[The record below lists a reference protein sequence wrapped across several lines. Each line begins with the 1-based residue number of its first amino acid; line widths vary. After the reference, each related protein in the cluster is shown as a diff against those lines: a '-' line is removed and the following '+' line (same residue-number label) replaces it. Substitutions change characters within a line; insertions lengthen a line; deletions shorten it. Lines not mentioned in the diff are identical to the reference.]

1 MFSMHRVNL
10 SSSSARAAV
19 LLRQHHNSSSSAAAL
34 VPNEADFL
42 RSVYKRFHGP
52 VFTLIKVGGEV
63 VDNELEPLVETCLK
77 LQADG
82 MQPIVIH
89 GGGPQLNDELKLRG
103 VEPNYVRGHRVTDV
117 ATLDVAQAVFTRLNE
132 KVVSALNKD
141 APEGAPAAVGFSRGI
156 FNAQQSQ
163 HKELGLVGEITGI
176 NKGKLRE
183 ALANNSIPVLTS
195 LGTADDGQLLNINA
209 DVAARELALWLKP
222 QRTFFT
228 SAKGGWIDD
237 DTKELVNVID
247 LSRDYEGLAN
257 RDYTGR
263 QGTLLKLNEIK
274 DLLDALPSTSSV
286 AITSAT
292 AIKDELF
299 TTTGAGTLFL
309 KGEPISQATKLDV
322 ASHSRLF
329 GSDYVTSK
337 QSGTG
342 SQQVLTVFANEAND
356 TGAVVLR
363 GPSLADGSNV
373 PVVDKIVT
381 TADGY
386 TNKLNSLWGAV
397 RATYPDAAVWP
408 VVDYSHASLRHTAEV
423 VKSTG
428 SDTAPVAAYGLD
440 DAALDAVV
448 SELTTSFDSFGASN
462 AAEASKVMRPLGRPS
477 KVKIGLLGARGYVGG
492 EFAKLLVQHDD
503 MELVA
508 ASSRA
513 LKGTNVL
520 DGFGLPRDSA
530 NIDPALNF
538 VSLEPDQVAND
549 AVAPSV
555 DVWVLA
561 LPNGLAPPFE
571 KPLRAIGAD
580 ANQGTGSLLIDLGA
594 DYRFDDSGEW
604 VYGLAERPGA
614 REALYGARAISNP
627 GCYATG
633 TQVGLM
639 PLVQFGSDRVSAS
652 GAYPPSVFGVS
663 GYSGAG
669 TTPSDKNNPEKLN
682 NNILAY
688 ASVNHIHER
697 ECSRHLGAQVAFMP
711 HVGQFFQGIH
721 LTMTVPLARSANGS
735 VPNADEI
742 LEHFASFY
750 DQDPLVRVKREAP
763 CVADVMC
770 KHHVEVGGFTVDPI
784 NARVAYVVTIDNLL
798 KGAATQAVQNIN
810 LALGLDEYKGF
821 SY

>member
-1 MFSMHRVNL
+1 M
-10 SSSSARAAV
+10 
-19 LLRQHHNSSSSAAAL
+19 
-34 VPNEADFL
+34 
-42 RSVYKRFHGP
+42 
-52 VFTLIKVGGEV
+52 
-63 VDNELEPLVETCLK
+63 DNELEPLVQTCLS

-117 ATLDVAQAVFTRLNE
+117 ATLDVAQAVFTKLNE
-132 KVVSALNKD
+132 RVVAALNEA
-141 APEGAPAAVGFSRGI
+141 APDGTPAAVGFARGV

-163 HKELGLVGEITGI
+163 HKELGLVGEIVGI
-176 NKGKLRE
+176 NKAKLRE
-183 ALANNSIPVLTS
+183 ALANKSIPVLTS
-195 LGTADDGQLLNINA
+195 LGTAADGQLLNINA

-237 DTKELVNVID
+237 DTKKLVNVID

-292 AIKDELF
+292 AMKDELF

-309 KGEPISQATKLDV
+309 KGEPIAHASQLNDDA
-322 ASHSRLF
+322 HSKLF
-329 GSDYVTSK
+329 GKEYVDSKKSDNRG
-337 QSGTG
+337 QP
-342 SQQVLTVFANEAND
+342 VLAVFSNEAND
-356 TGAVVLR
+356 TGAVVLC
-363 GPSLADGSNV
+363 GPILPDGTMV
-373 PVVDKIVT
+373 PVVDKIIT
-381 TADGY
+381 TPDGY

-397 RATYPDAAVWP
+397 RAAYPDAAVWP
-408 VVDYSHASLRHTAEV
+408 VVDYSHASLRHTADV

-448 SELTTSFDSFGASN
+448 DELTCSFDSFGASN
-462 AAEASKVMRPLGRPS
+462 TAEASKVMRPLGRPS
-477 KVKIGLLGARGYVGG
+477 KVNVGLLGARGYVGG

-503 MELVA
+503 MQLVA

-520 DGFGLPRDSA
+520 DGFGLPHDSA
-530 NIDPALNF
+530 NIDPSLSF
-538 VSLEPDQVAND
+538 VSLEPSQVAD
-549 AVAPSV
+549 DDVARSV

-594 DYRFDDSGEW
+594 DYRFDDTGEW

-614 REALYGARAISNP
+614 REALHGARAISNP

-652 GAYPPSVFGVS
+652 GAYPPSVFGIS

-669 TTPSDKNNPEKLN
+669 TTPSDKNNPEKLA

-697 ECSRHLGAQVAFMP
+697 ECSRHLGAQIAFMP

-721 LTMTVPLARSANGS
+721 LTMTVPLASSASGS
-735 VPNADEI
+735 FPDAEEV

-750 DQDPLVRVKREAP
+750 EQDPLVRVSREAP
-763 CVADVMC
+763 CVADVMG
-770 KHHVEVGGFTVDPI
+770 KHHVEVGGFTVDPV
-784 NARVAYVVTIDNLL
+784 NGRVAYVVIIDNLL

-821 SY
+821 TC